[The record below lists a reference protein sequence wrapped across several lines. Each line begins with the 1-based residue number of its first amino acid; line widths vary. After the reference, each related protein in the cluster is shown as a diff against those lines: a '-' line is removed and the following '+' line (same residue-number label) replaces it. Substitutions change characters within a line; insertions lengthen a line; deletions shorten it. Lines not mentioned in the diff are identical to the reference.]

1 MIIINKKK
9 IKMKKK
15 DSSKPLML
23 YLPESI
29 YFNLV
34 KIKNENLGLN
44 NIELIEK
51 FISTGEFEE
60 IKNGSFHDK
69 LFIKLKENN
78 YLNFETGEKLPR
90 ETIDLL
96 NLQKNTVIKQF
107 RQKSQNIFLE
117 STFPLSSSQNTF
129 GLVWRMCETYELWC
143 KEVKK
148 EKLIRL
154 NFID

>member
-1 MIIINKKK
+1 
-9 IKMKKK
+9 MKKK
-15 DSSKPLML
+15 DYSKPLML

-51 FISTGEFEE
+51 FISTREFEE
-60 IKNGSFHDK
+60 IKNGNFHDK

-90 ETIDLL
+90 ETIHLL

-107 RQKSQNIFLE
+107 RQKSQNILLE